1 VEGLCRGAAKNG
13 VDWEITQDTTK
24 VISAPSLSIP
34 ATAATATHQLPS
46 ASSSSHTTTSTTKAK
61 PRLGKLQVY
70 PGDNAKWV
78 SCFENTAHHVNLGLI
93 PSSEQGW
100 VLAVRALCPAQGGFL
115 HVHQNVR
122 QGEETLFED
131 RLMDELHR
139 LFVVWKEQKQPW
151 TLSVRH
157 VECVK
162 SFAPMVYHYERG
174 DKNKRSN
181 SAADEPSEEELLNA
195 KAAAAAA
202 ANVKEEVKV
211 EASVPK
217 FTKTVLKKGDK
228 SGFPRKGSN
237 VGVFYTGY
245 LEDGTVFDTND
256 NTKKKNNPLR
266 FKVGSGRVIAGWDDA
281 VLSMSRGEKARIVI
295 EPEFAYGKKGVP
307 EGKVPIPPN
316 ARLTF
321 DVELVS
327 FD

>member
-1 VEGLCRGAAKNG
+1 MATP
-13 VDWEITQDTTK
+13 TQDWTTEQL
-24 VISAPSLSIP
+24 LSDAVSKKDIL
-34 ATAATATHQLPS
+34 TFLHTNATHDFLVEFKL
-46 ASSSSHTTTSTTKAK
+46 T
-61 PRLGKLQVY
+61 GKLTTVVK
-70 PGDNAKWV
+70 NAKKD
-78 SCFENTAHHVNLGLI
+78 NL
-93 PSSEQGW
+93 
-100 VLAVRALCPAQGGFL
+100 AAAY
-115 HVHQNVR
+115 NA
-122 QGEETLFED
+122 LFE
-131 RLMDELHR
+131 RKA
-139 LFVVWKEQKQPW
+139 F
-151 TLSVRH
+151 
-157 VECVK
+157 
-162 SFAPMVYHYERG
+162 RG
-174 DKNKRSN
+174 
-181 SAADEPSEEELLNA
+181 ADEPSEEELLNA

-266 FKVGSGRVIAGWDDA
+266 FKVGTGRVIAGWDDA
-281 VLSMSRGEKARIVI
+281 ILSMSRGEKARIVI

-307 EGKVPIPPN
+307 DAKVPIPPN